1 MEKNIRRKIMILSR
15 KIVASVGNVL
25 SKYDI
30 TVAEQPFFMVIQ
42 HHKNITQEELTS
54 IVCVDKAATTR
65 ALKSLEKKGFL
76 VRVKDKNDRRQN
88 RVCATEK
95 AQNLFKEVNEEL
107 IHFNELLTKNISL
120 EEIDI
125 IYKGLEEMEKNIS
138 KKS

>member
-1 MEKNIRRKIMILSR
+1 M
-15 KIVASVGNVL
+15 
-25 SKYDI
+25 

-88 RVCATEK
+88 RICATEK

-125 IYKGLEEMEKNIS
+125 VYKGLEEMEKNIS

>member
-107 IHFNELLTKNISL
+107 IRFNELLTKNISL

>member
-54 IVCVDKAATTR
+54 IVCVDKAATIR